1 VSHCNDAQR
10 SVEDSRT
17 HCFVFLLPASWSA
30 AWEASLWARLGSP
43 DEFWRSV
50 SRVLADYSA
59 PNLLGLH
66 PALEPSLL
74 GEQSCDTCFSE
85 ANGFREDAASSL
97 LPQSQSVRVPE
108 ERRQAARRFS
118 EEQLA
123 HKRGMGDEYGG
134 VVSQSSAGLVVKST
148 CPISSGTNNNDD
160 DCGVNDVCSSS

>member
-1 VSHCNDAQR
+1 
-10 SVEDSRT
+10 
-17 HCFVFLLPASWSA
+17 VFLLPASWSA

-43 DEFWRSV
+43 DEFWRSL

-74 GEQSCDTCFSE
+74 GEQGCDTCFSE
-85 ANGFREDAASSL
+85 ANGFREEASSSSSSSL
-97 LPQSQSVRVPE
+97 QSESQSVRVPE

-148 CPISSGTNNNDD
+148 CPIRN
-160 DCGVNDVCSSS
+160 